1 MNSKDLTYKQIFI
14 FWLPLAATWLM
25 MSVEGP
31 FLSAIIARMAEP
43 KFNLAAYGVAFSLA
57 LIVEAPIIMIMSAS
71 TALVKDNFSFR
82 KMKTFTYTLNLSI
95 TLIMLILLI
104 PPIFNYIAIDLI
116 NLPEKVA
123 GLTYTAVAILLPWP
137 GAIGYRRFYQGILI
151 RYNLTRRVAYGTI
164 IRLFSMS
171 AAALIFYF
179 LFEVDGVIVGA
190 AALSTGVTAEGIASK
205 LMALGTLKKLK
216 REETPDEN
224 KLTYGG
230 ILAFYYPLALTSML
244 SLGVHPMVTFFIGQA
259 PMALESL
266 AVLPVINS
274 LVFIFRSLG
283 LSYQEVGI
291 ALLNNNAARYIKL
304 RNFAIGLG
312 GFVAGS
318 MILISVTPISKIWF
332 HYVSGLSNELTDFSI
347 LPTIILSIMP
357 ALTVLIA
364 FQRSVLV
371 DARKTKSIT
380 FATLSE
386 VMGIILVLLIM
397 VKFLGMIGIIAAAS
411 AFVIGRLGANI
422 YLVSSYNKALA
433 EKFV

>member
-1 MNSKDLTYKQIFI
+1 
-14 FWLPLAATWLM
+14 M
-25 MSVEGP
+25 MSIEGP

-71 TALVKDNFSFR
+71 TALVKDNYSFQ
-82 KMKTFTYTLNLSI
+82 KMKKFTYTLNFSI
-95 TLIMLILLI
+95 TLIMLFILI
-104 PPIFNYIAIDLI
+104 PPVFSFIAIDLI
-116 NLPEKVA
+116 NLPDKVA

-151 RYNLTRRVAYGTI
+151 RYDLTRRVAYGTI

-171 AAALIFYF
+171 AAALVFYF

-190 AALSTGVTAEGIASK
+190 AALSAGVTAEGIASK
-205 LMALGTLKKLK
+205 IMALGTLKKLK
-216 REETPDEN
+216 SEEKPAVD

-230 ILAFYYPLALTSML
+230 IFGFYYPLALTSIL
-244 SLGVHPMVTFFIGQA
+244 SLGVHPMVTFFMGQA

-291 ALLNNNAARYIKL
+291 ALLNNSYMRYRRL
-304 RNFAIGLG
+304 RNFALG
-312 GFVAGS
+312 VGVFVAGS
-318 MILISVTPISKIWF
+318 MILISVTPLAKIWF
-332 HYVSGLSNELTDFSI
+332 HYVSGLSTALTDFSI
-347 LPTIILSIMP
+347 LPTMIMAVMP
-357 ALTVLIA
+357 GLTVLIA

-371 DARKTKSIT
+371 DARKTKPIT
-380 FATLSE
+380 FATLTE
-386 VMGIILVLLIM
+386 VAGIIFVLFIM
-397 VKFLGMIGIIAAAS
+397 VKFLGMIGIIAAAT
-411 AFVIGRLGANI
+411 AFVLGRLGANL
-422 YLVSSYNKALA
+422 YLVSPYNKALKQ
-433 EKFV
+433 KFV

>member
-304 RNFAIGLG
+304 RNFAIGLRRFCCREYDFNLG
-312 GFVAGS
+312 YSNFENLVSLCFWIIKRAYGFLNPADNYFVNNARINSTYRVSAFGS
-318 MILISVTPISKIWF
+318 CGCPKNKIDNF
-332 HYVSGLSNELTDFSI
+332 RYIIGSNGNYSCPADYGKIFGNDRNYRSSFSFCDRKIRREHLFSI
-347 LPTIILSIMP
+347 IL
-357 ALTVLIA
+357 
-364 FQRSVLV
+364 Q
-371 DARKTKSIT
+371 
-380 FATLSE
+380 
-386 VMGIILVLLIM
+386 
-397 VKFLGMIGIIAAAS
+397 
-411 AFVIGRLGANI
+411 
-422 YLVSSYNKALA
+422 
-433 EKFV
+433 